1 MMRSLFTNIIIQE
14 FSKGGINM
22 YERIKA
28 SSIMQNYVNEVDK
41 IGIMAEN
48 EFIEEE
54 DLEMSDLLS
63 LAQITKKVKLHS
75 TEEF

>member
-1 MMRSLFTNIIIQE
+1 
-14 FSKGGINM
+14 M